1 MEFKRLYFERIL
13 TIEEIEQI
21 TDEEYNNINAFCTKI
36 FCKQNDFPNFYGMQ
50 YRYNKHSAERN
61 ILAPD
66 PRMSFRKDIME
77 EALHYKNSKD
87 FLLNSVQEKNRELI
101 LTNLL
106 IRNDDWFIHFLNQ
119 SIAESSYA
127 SIQDLI
133 DEINK
138 LQKIYIENKKKYNI
152 IYNILKPE
160 TKMLPILKVFYEY
173 YRIDDVN
180 IIINKIN
187 ETLVKNP
194 TLFEEPKITVKK

>member
-1 MEFKRLYFERIL
+1 MEIKRLDFERIL

-21 TDEEYNNINAFCTKI
+21 TGEQYNNINAFCTMTFDKL
-36 FCKQNDFPNFYGMQ
+36 NNFPNYYGIK
-50 YRYNKHSAERN
+50 YGYTKHSAERN
-61 ILAPD
+61 AIAPN
-66 PRMSFRKDIME
+66 PLTSFRKDVMA
-77 EALHYKNSKD
+77 EAKHYKNSGD
-87 FLLNSVQEKNRELI
+87 FLLIGVEEKSRELI

-119 SIAESSYA
+119 SIEESSYA
-127 SIQDLI
+127 DIQDLI

-138 LQKIYIENKKKYNI
+138 LQKIYTENKKKYNI

-187 ETLVKNP
+187 ETKVKNP
-194 TLFEEPKITVKK
+194 TLFEESKTIVKK